1 MSFIYNSRALARG
14 SNLSTYKY
22 NRLSFIF
29 RQIKHESLKKLI
41 KCRKHTFLK
50 NGPFWFFQANNTIFR
65 TNQCEKSPSGIRHRD
80 SNPRP
85 LKHES
90 SPITTRPGLP
100 PWSLKLFSDLSVA
113 DGLGTGRPVDRADG
127 LGQLVLVV
135 EHCQDLVLARRQLVR
150 VQLKVGGRVKIVIR
164 DLMS

>member
-1 MSFIYNSRALARG
+1 M
-14 SNLSTYKY
+14 
-22 NRLSFIF
+22 
-29 RQIKHESLKKLI
+29 
-41 KCRKHTFLK
+41 
-50 NGPFWFFQANNTIFR
+50 
-65 TNQCEKSPSGIRHRD
+65 
-80 SNPRP
+80 
-85 LKHES
+85 
-90 SPITTRPGLP
+90 
-100 PWSLKLFSDLSVA
+100 A